1 MNLVYIVS
9 VGKKEKEDENMAIT
23 KYNPIREI
31 VGLSNSL
38 NRMFEEMSSFNT
50 DTEITGSWAPA
61 VDVSESENA
70 IEIKADLPGMTEK
83 DIDVTVEN
91 NTLTIK
97 GERKFEN
104 EEKRES
110 YHRIERQYGSF
121 YRSFQ
126 LPNTVDVT
134 RINANFKNG
143 ILELVLP
150 KREETKPKKISI
162 NVKQK

>member
-1 MNLVYIVS
+1 
-9 VGKKEKEDENMAIT
+9 MAII
-23 KYNPIREI
+23 KYSPIREMM
-31 VGLSNSL
+31 GLSDRL
-38 NRMFEEMSSFNT
+38 NRMFEEMSGFNP
-50 DTEITGSWAPA
+50 DTELTGSWSPA
-61 VDVSESENA
+61 VDASESETA

-104 EEKRES
+104 EDKREN

-134 RINANFKNG
+134 KINADFKNG
-143 ILELVLP
+143 ILELALP

-162 NVKQK
+162 NVKPK

>member
-1 MNLVYIVS
+1 
-9 VGKKEKEDENMAIT
+9 MAIT
-23 KYNPIREI
+23 RYNPIHEM
-31 VGLSNSL
+31 VGLSDRL
-38 NRMFEEMSSFNT
+38 NRMFEEISGFNV
-50 DTEITGSWAPA
+50 DNEITGSWAPA
-61 VDVSESENA
+61 VDVYESENA

-110 YHRIERQYGSF
+110 YHRVERQHGSF

-134 RINANFKNG
+134 RINGNFRNG
-143 ILELVLP
+143 ILELALP
-150 KREETKPKKISI
+150 KKEETRPKKIAI
-162 NVKQK
+162 NVKSK

>member
-1 MNLVYIVS
+1 
-9 VGKKEKEDENMAIT
+9 MAII
-23 KYNPIREI
+23 KYSPIREMM
-31 VGLSNSL
+31 GLSDRL
-38 NRMFEEMSSFNT
+38 NRMFEEMSGFNP
-50 DTEITGSWAPA
+50 DTELTGSWSPA
-61 VDVSESENA
+61 VDVSESETA

-104 EEKRES
+104 EDKREN

-134 RINANFKNG
+134 KINADFKNG
-143 ILELVLP
+143 ILELALP

-162 NVKQK
+162 NVKPK

>member
-1 MNLVYIVS
+1 
-9 VGKKEKEDENMAIT
+9 MAII
-23 KYNPIREI
+23 KYSPIREMM
-31 VGLSNSL
+31 GLSDRL
-38 NRMFEEMSSFNT
+38 NRMFEEMSGFNP
-50 DTEITGSWAPA
+50 DTELTGSWSPA
-61 VDVSESENA
+61 VDVSESETA
-70 IEIKADLPGMTEK
+70 IEIKADLPGMTET

-104 EEKRES
+104 EDKREN

-134 RINANFKNG
+134 KINADFKNG
-143 ILELVLP
+143 ILELALP

-162 NVKQK
+162 NVKPK

>member
-1 MNLVYIVS
+1 
-9 VGKKEKEDENMAIT
+9 MAIT
-23 KYNPIREI
+23 KYNPIREM

-38 NRMFEEMSSFNT
+38 NRMFEEMSGFNT

-104 EEKRES
+104 EDKREN

-143 ILELVLP
+143 ILELALP

>member
-1 MNLVYIVS
+1 
-9 VGKKEKEDENMAIT
+9 MAIT
-23 KYNPIREI
+23 KYNPLREMM
-31 VGLSNSL
+31 GLSDRL
-38 NRMFEEMSSFNT
+38 NRMFEEIGGFNMN
-50 DTEITGSWAPA
+50 DEITGSWAPA
-61 VDVSESENA
+61 VDVYESENA

-91 NTLTIK
+91 NMLTIK

-134 RINANFKNG
+134 KINANFKNG
-143 ILELVLP
+143 ILELALP

>member
-1 MNLVYIVS
+1 
-9 VGKKEKEDENMAIT
+9 MAIT
-23 KYNPIREI
+23 KYNPMREM
-31 VGLSNSL
+31 VGLSDRL
-38 NRMFEEMSSFNT
+38 NRMFEEMSGFNV
-50 DTEITGSWAPA
+50 DNEITGSWAPA
-61 VDVSESENA
+61 VDVYESENA

-104 EEKRES
+104 EEKRET
-110 YHRIERQYGSF
+110 YHRVERQYGSF

-134 RINANFKNG
+134 KINANFRNG
-143 ILELVLP
+143 ILELALP
-150 KREETKPKKISI
+150 KKEETRPKKIAI
-162 NVKQK
+162 NVKSK

>member
-1 MNLVYIVS
+1 
-9 VGKKEKEDENMAIT
+9 MAIT
-23 KYNPIREI
+23 KYNPIREMM
-31 VGLSNSL
+31 GLSERL
-38 NRMFEEMSSFNT
+38 NRMFEEMSGFSA
-50 DTEITGSWAPA
+50 DTEITGSWSPA
-61 VDVSESENA
+61 VDVYESESA

-110 YHRIERQYGSF
+110 YHRIERQYGAF

-126 LPNTVDVT
+126 LPNTVDVGK
-134 RINANFKNG
+134 IKANFKNG
-143 ILELVLP
+143 ILELTLP

-162 NVKQK
+162 NVKSK